1 MSECAPSKSEI
12 DRRILFEM
20 TGVKL
25 DPNDYQDESSFEED
39 LSLLISN
46 VIGYD
51 FSESNDLLPPPPST
65 SAAVED
71 ESPITPLLSNRS

>member
-1 MSECAPSKSEI
+1 
-12 DRRILFEM
+12 M

-25 DPNDYQDESSFEED
+25 DPSDYQDESSFEED

-51 FSESNDLLPPPPST
+51 FSESNDLPPPPTAT
-65 SAAVED
+65 SAVED
-71 ESPITPLLSNRS
+71 ESPIPLLSNRS